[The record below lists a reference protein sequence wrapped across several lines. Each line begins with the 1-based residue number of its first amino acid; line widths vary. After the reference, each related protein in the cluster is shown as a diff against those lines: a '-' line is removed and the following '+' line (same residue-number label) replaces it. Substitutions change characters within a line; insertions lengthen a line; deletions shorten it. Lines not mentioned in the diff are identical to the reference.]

1 MKKDTRIVH
10 GGSHPDRF
18 HGAVNPPV
26 YRASTIL
33 SPDLATQRERY
44 KNRFDEVF
52 YGRYGTP
59 TTMALE
65 EAVAEVEG
73 GTRCIAV
80 GSGLQAVTATLTALV
95 ESGDHVL
102 VTDSAYGPTRNFC
115 DQVLARMG
123 VETTYYDPAIG
134 ADIAGL
140 IRDTTKAV
148 FTESPGSLTFEMQD
162 IPAIAKAAHAR
173 GVLVVMDNTWGL
185 LSFQPFEKGVD
196 ISIQAATKYVVGH
209 SDAMLGTITVNDAG
223 LYTRLKTNAGLYGF
237 AAGSEEAWLGLRGLR
252 TLSVRLERQFKNGL
266 KVARWLQERPEVKRV
281 MHPALPED
289 PGHAIWSRDFTGGCG
304 LFAIEL
310 QAFPAAAVE
319 AMVNGYAHFGLGFS
333 WGGYESL
340 VVLASHLPRTATP
353 APDNDVLRFHIGLE
367 DVDDLI
373 ADLERGFD
381 RLNANS

>member
-173 GVLVVMDNTWGL
+173 GVLVVIDNTWGL